1 MFRVS
6 DWSFWFVPIISELTL
21 FSSNIHEK
29 HFEDEFLVILTY
41 QFLCS
46 YTLCVVQ
53 DNRFSLFCLITL
65 AYHFRTS
72 FVCNINPRHTFFIFL
87 SASQHN
93 TSFSAAIYQ
102 LPSFFNS
109 AHLSLSLY
117 LHSIFVL
124 FWCFCLGLCS

>member
-1 MFRVS
+1 MS
-6 DWSFWFVPIISELTL
+6 IISELTL
-21 FSSNIHEK
+21 FSTKILEK
-29 HFEDEFLVILTY
+29 HFEDDFLVILTY

-46 YTLCVVQ
+46 YTSCVVL
-53 DNRFSLFCLITL
+53 DNRFSLFCLIPL

-72 FVCNINPRHTFFIFL
+72 FVYNINPRHTFFIFI

-93 TSFSAAIYQ
+93 TSFSAAKYQ
-102 LPSFFNS
+102 LPSCFNS

-124 FWCFCLGLCS
+124 F